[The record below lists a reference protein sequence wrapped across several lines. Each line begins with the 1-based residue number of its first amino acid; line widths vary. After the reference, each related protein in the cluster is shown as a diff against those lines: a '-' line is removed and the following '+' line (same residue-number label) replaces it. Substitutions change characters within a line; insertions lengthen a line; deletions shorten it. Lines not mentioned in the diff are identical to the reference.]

1 MDGPRVPA
9 SAPILVVD
17 DEPGPRGF
25 ITAALEDAGHA
36 VVEAEGGDHALR
48 LLAAQEFATVVLDRS
63 MPGLDGVEV
72 LQWIRRTPAIAL
84 TPVIFVTGRDDVDDV
99 VEGLG
104 GGADDYLVKP
114 FEPAELVARVGA
126 LVRGRAGWG
135 ALVAREV
142 ERRTALTDAARAAGG
157 AGPVEQAALQLCDGL
172 VRLPGTSGAA
182 VLEVV
187 GEGLLPV
194 AAKGDDPFT
203 ALGPSDATGAKGRR
217 LVRRCRQGAWLEPA
231 VDEATGAATS
241 IAVAPVCVDE
251 EPVGLVLAGADPASS
266 RSDFDQLLAVTI
278 DFAALAA
285 GVFGAALQASA
296 TRDSART
303 RFVRLAE
310 RHEFVTVFQ
319 PVVDLDDGRSVG
331 YEALTR
337 FASDD
342 PTEEIFT
349 GAALVGAGTTVE
361 LRTLEA
367 AIAESAA
374 LPDDAWLSL
383 NVSPSLVLAGDELA
397 RRLEDVGRP
406 TVLELSEL
414 EPVADYTQLRD
425 AISKLGSRI
434 QLSVDDAGSGFA
446 GLSHILTL
454 GAHYVKVDRSWID
467 GIDGDPARRA
477 LVAGLQ
483 NFAVETDA
491 EIIAEGIETE
501 AELDTVRRLGIRLG
515 QGFLLG
521 APDTP

>member
-1 MDGPRVPA
+1 MGRAAV
-9 SAPILVVD
+9 LVVD
-17 DEPGPRGF
+17 DEPGARGLAA
-25 ITAALEDAGHA
+25 AALDDAGFD
-36 VVEAEGGDHALR
+36 VMEAEGGDHALR
-48 LLAAQEFATVVLDRS
+48 LLAAHEFATVVLDRS

-84 TPVIFVTGRDDVDDV
+84 TPVIFVTGHDDIDDV
-99 VEGLG
+99 VSGLG

-114 FEPAELVARVGA
+114 FSPDELVARVQA

-142 ERRTALTDAARAAGG
+142 ERRNALTDAARAVGN
-157 AGPVEQAALQLCDGL
+157 AGPIQQAALQLCDGL
-172 VRLPGTSGAA
+172 VCLPGTSGAA

-187 GEGLLPV
+187 AEGVLPL
-194 AAKGDDPFT
+194 AAKGDDPYA
-203 ALGPSDATGAKGRR
+203 ALGPADAAGSRGRR

-231 VDEATGAATS
+231 IDQATGAATS
-241 IAVAPVCVDE
+241 IAVAPICVDE
-251 EPVGLVLAGADPASS
+251 EPVGLVLAAADPSAS
-266 RSDFDQLLAVTI
+266 RSTYDQLLAVTI
-278 DFAALAA
+278 DFAALAG
-285 GVFGAALQASA
+285 GVFGPALASSSQRDAAK
-296 TRDSART
+296 R
-303 RFVRLAE
+303 RFIRLAE

-319 PVVDLDDGRSVG
+319 PVVALDGGDIVG

-367 AIAESAA
+367 AIAESTA
-374 LPDDAWLSL
+374 LPAGAWLSL
-383 NVSPSLVLAGDELA
+383 NATPSLVLSGDEL
-397 RRLEDVGRP
+397 RQRLAEVGRP

-414 EPVADYTQLRD
+414 EPVADYAELRA
-425 AISKLGSRI
+425 AIDGLGSRI

-446 GLSHILTL
+446 GLTHILTL
-454 GAHYVKVDRSWID
+454 GAHYVKVDRSWVENID
-467 GIDGDPARRA
+467 QDPARRA

-501 AELDTVRRLGIRLG
+501 AELETVRRLGIRLG
-515 QGFLLG
+515 QGYLLG
-521 APDTP
+521 MPDTA